1 MNKHLEEEIIDEI
14 LRNEARGAT
23 TGEGPCSCFILST
36 PWPDWVPELARRSP
50 DEALR
55 LLGSGWGGLTPWHAE
70 AHLERL
76 GLNTAGPERS
86 RGSRWP
92 WRGAPEAGKVFVLR
106 GRGPEGAG
114 PGWLAPEFLAP
125 GDVILLSE
133 GETVP
138 ADLRLLRVRE
148 LQVDEGA
155 LTGDPSPVAKD
166 QAWSGDP
173 GGVVPTDIPDLCFR
187 GTRVVSGTATALVV
201 ATGPRTLAAITG
213 VR

>member
-14 LRNEARGAT
+14 LRNETRGAT
-23 TGEGPCSCFILST
+23 LQAGPCSCFTLST

-55 LLGSGWGGLTPWHAE
+55 LLGSGWGGLAPRHAE
-70 AHLERL
+70 AHLEQL
-76 GLNTAGPERS
+76 GLNTGGLERS
-86 RGSRWP
+86 RGPRWK
-92 WRGAPEAGKVFVLR
+92 WSGAPEAAKVFVLR

-125 GDVILLSE
+125 GDVILLSG
-133 GETVP
+133 GELVP

-148 LQVDEGA
+148 LRVDEGA

-166 QAWSGDP
+166 LDWSGEP
-173 GGVVPTDIPDLCFR
+173 GGVGPTGIPDLCFR

-201 ATGPRTLAAITG
+201 ATGPRTLEATLRAS
-213 VR
+213 